1 MAGLR
6 AARANLVPGMI
17 VQAVMLGLLLA
28 YWFYPGHQIHKA
40 PATTPLAPKAASTGH
55 NIERCARTATMP
67 ALNSKLARPP
77 SRPSPNAIASETSS
91 PLAWYVPSSSPS
103 PN

>member
-1 MAGLR
+1 MNIFFCKHIGHESELMR
-6 AARANLVPGMI
+6 AAHRFG
-17 VQAVMLGLLLA
+17 
-28 YWFYPGHQIHKA
+28 YPGHQIHKA
-40 PATTPLAPKAASTGH
+40 PAPTPLAPKAASTGH
-55 NIERCARTATMP
+55 NIERCASTATMP